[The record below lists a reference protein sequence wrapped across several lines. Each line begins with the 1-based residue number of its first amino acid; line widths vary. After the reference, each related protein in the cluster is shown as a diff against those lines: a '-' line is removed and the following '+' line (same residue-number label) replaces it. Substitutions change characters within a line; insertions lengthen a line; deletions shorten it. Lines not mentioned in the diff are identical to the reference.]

1 MRGCSTALA
10 DFLID
15 NNYDLKELSRLIMN
29 SATYQRSADA
39 LPGNKGD
46 ERFFARYYPR
56 RLMAEVLHDAIVSVT
71 KVPTKFTEIEFP
83 GADKKGTDF
92 YPEGTRSIE
101 LYDSAVVNYFLK
113 TFGRHQRRIT
123 CDCER
128 SDQPTVVQVLHLNNG
143 DTINDKLKSDK
154 CVISAWESEERIAE
168 EAIEDAYLSALS
180 RFPSA
185 EERSRI
191 LKLINEADA
200 QSVSRRETFE
210 DLLWSLMTSPEFLFT
225 H

>member
-1 MRGCSTALA
+1 MTSSLSK
-10 DFLID
+10 LI
-15 NNYDLKELSRLIMN
+15 LN
-29 SATYQRSADA
+29 SSTYQRSAEA
-39 LPGNKGD
+39 NASNKDD

-56 RLMAEVLHDAIVSVT
+56 RLMAEVLHDAIVSVSN
-71 KVPTKFTEIEFP
+71 VPTKFTEIEFP
-83 GADKKGTDF
+83 GADKRGTDF

-143 DTINDKLKSDK
+143 DTINDKLKSER
-154 CVISAWESEERIAE
+154 CIISTWESEKRIAE
-168 EAIEDAYLSALS
+168 QAIEEAYLTALS

-185 EERSRI
+185 EERTRI
-191 LKLINEADA
+191 LGLINDADSGA
-200 QSVSRRETFE
+200 VSRRETYE